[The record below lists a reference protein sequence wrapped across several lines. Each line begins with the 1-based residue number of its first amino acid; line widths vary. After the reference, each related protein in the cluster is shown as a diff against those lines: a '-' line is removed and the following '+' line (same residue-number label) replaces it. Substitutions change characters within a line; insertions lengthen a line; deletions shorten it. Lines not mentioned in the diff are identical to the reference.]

1 MEGEIDSGEDV
12 VVVVVMV
19 DSRILSPD
27 LGITTVMGI
36 MVQEVVRAEEEGE
49 ECVAVED
56 VIGSI
61 DREAGVVVGVGIR
74 DSVPGEDVVTMEDVS
89 MTGGLIGCPGV
100 VRLVPR
106 EGWAVDRGVRI

>member
-1 MEGEIDSGEDV
+1 MGEIDSGEDV
-12 VVVVVMV
+12 AVVVVVMV
-19 DSRILSPD
+19 DSRILNPD

-36 MVQEVVRAEEEGE
+36 MVPGVVRAVGE
-49 ECVAVED
+49 ECVAVGD

-61 DREAGVVVGVGIR
+61 DREVVVVGIGTR
-74 DSVPGEDVVTMEDVS
+74 DSGPGEDAATMEDDS

>member
-1 MEGEIDSGEDV
+1 MGEIDSVGDV
-12 VVVVVMV
+12 AVVVVMV
-19 DSRILSPD
+19 VSRILNPD

-36 MVQEVVRAEEEGE
+36 MVRGVVRAVEE
-49 ECVAVED
+49 ECVAVGD

-61 DREAGVVVGVGIR
+61 DREVVVVGIGTR
-74 DSVPGEDVVTMEDVS
+74 DSVPGEDVVTMGDDS
-89 MTGGLIGCPGV
+89 MIGGLIGCPGV

>member
-1 MEGEIDSGEDV
+1 MGEIDSGEDV
-12 VVVVVMV
+12 AVVVVMV
-19 DSRILSPD
+19 DSRILNPD

-36 MVQEVVRAEEEGE
+36 MVQGVVVRAEEE
-49 ECVAVED
+49 CVAVGD

-61 DREAGVVVGVGIR
+61 DREVVVVGIGTR
-74 DSVPGEDVVTMEDVS
+74 DSDPGEDVVTMEDDS
-89 MTGGLIGCPGV
+89 MIGGLIGCPGV

>member
-12 VVVVVMV
+12 VVVEVMV
-19 DSRILSPD
+19 DSRILNPD
-27 LGITTVMGI
+27 SGITTVMGI
-36 MVQEVVRAEEEGE
+36 MVRGVVRAEEGE

-61 DREAGVVVGVGIR
+61 DREAGVVVGIGIR
-74 DSVPGEDVVTMEDVS
+74 DSDPGEDVVTMGDDS

-106 EGWAVDRGVRI
+106 EGWAVGRGVRI

>member
-1 MEGEIDSGEDV
+1 MEGEIDSGVD

-27 LGITTVMGI
+27 SGITTVMGI
-36 MVQEVVRAEEEGE
+36 MVQGVVRAEEEGE

-61 DREAGVVVGVGIR
+61 DREAVVVVGIGIR

-100 VRLVPR
+100 VRLVLR
-106 EGWAVDRGVRI
+106 EGWAGDRGVRI

>member
-1 MEGEIDSGEDV
+1 MGEIDSGEDV
-12 VVVVVMV
+12 AVVVVVMV
-19 DSRILSPD
+19 DSRILNPD

-36 MVQEVVRAEEEGE
+36 MVQGVVVRAEEE
-49 ECVAVED
+49 ECVAVGD

-61 DREAGVVVGVGIR
+61 DREVVVAGIGTR
-74 DSVPGEDVVTMEDVS
+74 DSVPEEDVVAMEDGS
-89 MTGGLIGCPGV
+89 MIGGLIGCPGV

>member
-1 MEGEIDSGEDV
+1 MGEIDSGEDV
-12 VVVVVMV
+12 AVVVVAMV
-19 DSRILSPD
+19 DSRILNPD

-36 MVQEVVRAEEEGE
+36 MVQGVVVRAVEE
-49 ECVAVED
+49 ECVAVGD

-61 DREAGVVVGVGIR
+61 DREVVVVGIGTR
-74 DSVPGEDVVTMEDVS
+74 DSGPGEDVVTMEDDS